1 MNTIDLSSYGPII
14 SDETKGKEIFD
25 AMCQLLS
32 NNNSIIVDMKNVKS
46 MATFCARQIFGKL
59 YLKLG
64 ASDFY
69 NRVAIKNATD
79 DLKTIIRLG
88 IESEIAKNE
97 N

>member
-14 SDETKGKEIFD
+14 SDETKGKEIFE
-25 AMCQLLS
+25 AICKLLS
-32 NNNSIIVDMKNVKS
+32 NNNSIIVDMHDIKS

-69 NRVAIKNATD
+69 NRVAIKNASA

-88 IESEIAKNE
+88 IESEISKDN

>member
-25 AMCQLLS
+25 AMCRLLS
-32 NNNSIIVDMKNVKS
+32 NNNSIIVDMRNVKS

-64 ASDFY
+64 ASGFY

-79 DLKTIIRLG
+79 DLRTIIRLG